1 MIESLMLCGIGLLA
15 GCLLML
21 LFFPAVHQR
30 AVRLTRRDLID
41 ATPLTAKEIQ
51 AEKDQLRAQFA
62 VSVRRLELNMEQMRV
77 KATER
82 AADRQNAELARLQV
96 ELDRKSA
103 LILALRAREEV
114 RKTHL
119 QTRRQASSLS
129 FCAIEPPGQSA
140 AILCAA
146 AAARLGI
153 RARARCGRAR
163 LDRGSDCRSQ
173 PEAAAGRH
181 AQIVSVYCGRCTV
194 PPPRSSYI
202 CLKRASA
209 PEVSALPATSSTF
222 SFFTTPSSTSMA

>member
-62 VSVRRLELNMEQMRV
+62 VSVRRLELNMEEMRL

-82 AADRQNAELARLQV
+82 AADRQNAELVRLQV
-96 ELDRKSA
+96 ELDKKNA

-114 RKTHL
+114 RTRTFRRIVKLLLYLFARSNRRQKAAQSYVPPPQRVWEFEREPDAGELASTAAAIAAVGL
-119 QTRRQASSLS
+119 MRRQA
-129 FCAIEPPGQSA
+129 GT
-140 AILCAA
+140 
-146 AAARLGI
+146 R
-153 RARARCGRAR
+153 R
-163 LDRGSDCRSQ
+163 
-173 PEAAAGRH
+173 
-181 AQIVSVYCGRCTV
+181 
-194 PPPRSSYI
+194 
-202 CLKRASA
+202 
-209 PEVSALPATSSTF
+209 
-222 SFFTTPSSTSMA
+222 

>member
-103 LILALRAREEV
+103 LILALRARGGAQ
-114 RKTHL
+114 THL

-140 AILCAA
+140 ATLCAA

-153 RARARCGRAR
+153 RARARCGRTR
-163 LDRGSDCRSQ
+163 FNRGRDCRRR

-202 CLKRASA
+202 CLRRASA